1 MNIDKLQKQLD
12 GEVKLLEKKAK
23 FITELNVLMKKHGQT
38 DASLLEI
45 LSSTSS
51 TEASTP
57 KRGRLAKKAAP
68 AQAKAAP
75 KKARKKPPARPER
88 TFKDP
93 KSGKTLKTRAPQVN
107 KQIKAWAQA
116 AKKTWQELEVK

>member
-57 KRGRLAKKAAP
+57 KRGRLAKKGKGP
-68 AQAKAAP
+68 P
-75 KKARKKPPARPER
+75 KNPPRYR
-88 TFKDP
+88 QKNHSDSTGGVDT
-93 KSGKTLKTRAPQVN
+93 SVGNRHKTVN
-107 KQIKAWAQA
+107 HA
-116 AKKTWQELEVK
+116 